1 MFMWCVISSI
11 IFLYSLSHLSLLTL
25 LQCNVLDYFLL
36 KSLNYFM
43 YLGPEMYPSC
53 RSFVLIKF
61 IQVRTKGVIISLKR
75 PLTRR
80 RESRGQDQTSWRR
93 GSTPHTTTEYGLPTV
108 REVLT
113 TTIYVGRVTLGL
125 VKDPNRIR
133 VTKRLHLVYFPWR
146 KSC

>member
-1 MFMWCVISSI
+1 MWCVISSI

-61 IQVRTKGVIISLKR
+61 I
-75 PLTRR
+75 
-80 RESRGQDQTSWRR
+80 
-93 GSTPHTTTEYGLPTV
+93 
-108 REVLT
+108 
-113 TTIYVGRVTLGL
+113 
-125 VKDPNRIR
+125 
-133 VTKRLHLVYFPWR
+133 
-146 KSC
+146 